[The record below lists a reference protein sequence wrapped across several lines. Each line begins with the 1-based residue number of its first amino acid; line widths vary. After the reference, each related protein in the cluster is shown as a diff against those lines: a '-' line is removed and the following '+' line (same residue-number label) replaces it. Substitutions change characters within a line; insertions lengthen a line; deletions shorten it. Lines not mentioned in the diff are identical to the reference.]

1 MVKKKGQTET
11 YRVNMRNSWN
21 EIDEPTIASEDEFDA
36 VVRPR
41 KLWYDNR
48 EVLTKALVMAK
59 KNPMQLIK
67 CMAFSDD
74 SVVNVE
80 TEMKKWKTNFRQHL
94 KDLDIHINLYTRVA
108 GNKFYGY
115 IQYVPNAKR
124 YKTPLK
130 DIFMEALS
138 EEE

>member
-1 MVKKKGQTET
+1 MKKDRGET

-21 EIDEPTIASEDEFDA
+21 EIDTPTIASDDEFEA
-36 VVRPR
+36 VVKPR

-48 EVLTKALVMAK
+48 KMQTKALVMAK

-67 CMAFSDD
+67 CMAFSDE
-74 SVVNVE
+74 SVTVVE

-94 KDLDIHINLYTRVA
+94 RDLDIHINLYTRVA

-124 YKTPLK
+124 YKTPLREL
-130 DIFMEALS
+130 FTEALS

>member
-1 MVKKKGQTET
+1 MGKDRGET
-11 YRVNMRNSWN
+11 YRVSMRNSWN
-21 EIDEPTIASEDEFDA
+21 EIDTPTIASEDEFDA
-36 VVRPR
+36 VVKPR

-67 CMAFSDD
+67 CMAFSDE
-74 SVVNVE
+74 SVTVVE

-124 YKTPLK
+124 YKTSLK
-130 DIFMEALS
+130 ELFTEALS

>member
-1 MVKKKGQTET
+1 MKKDRGET
-11 YRVNMRNSWN
+11 YRVNIRNSWN
-21 EIDEPTIASEDEFDA
+21 EIETPTIASDDEFDA
-36 VVRPR
+36 VVKPR

-67 CMAFSDD
+67 CMAFSDE
-74 SVVNVE
+74 SVQVVE

-94 KDLDIHINLYTRVA
+94 RDLDIHINLYTRVA

-124 YKTPLK
+124 YKTPLREL
-130 DIFMEALS
+130 FTEALS

>member
-1 MVKKKGQTET
+1 
-11 YRVNMRNSWN
+11 MRNSWN
-21 EIDEPTIASEDEFDA
+21 EIAEPTIADEGEFTS
-36 VVRPR
+36 VVMPR

-74 SVVNVE
+74 SFANVE
-80 TEMKKWKTNFRQHL
+80 TEMRKWKQNFRSHL

-115 IQYVPNAKR
+115 IQYVPNAER

-130 DIFMEALS
+130 DIFAKALA

>member
-21 EIDEPTIASEDEFDA
+21 EIDEPTIASDDEFDA

-94 KDLDIHINLYTRVA
+94 KELDIHINLYTRVA

-115 IQYVPNAKR
+115 IQC
-124 YKTPLK
+124 
-130 DIFMEALS
+130 S
-138 EEE
+138 

>member
-1 MVKKKGQTET
+1 MKKDRGET
-11 YRVNMRNSWN
+11 YRVNIRNSWN
-21 EIDEPTIASEDEFDA
+21 EIETPTIASDDEFDA
-36 VVRPR
+36 VVKPR

-67 CMAFSDD
+67 CMAFSDE
-74 SVVNVE
+74 SVTVVE

-94 KDLDIHINLYTRVA
+94 RDLDIHINLYTRVA

-124 YKTPLK
+124 YKTPLREL
-130 DIFMEALS
+130 FTEALT